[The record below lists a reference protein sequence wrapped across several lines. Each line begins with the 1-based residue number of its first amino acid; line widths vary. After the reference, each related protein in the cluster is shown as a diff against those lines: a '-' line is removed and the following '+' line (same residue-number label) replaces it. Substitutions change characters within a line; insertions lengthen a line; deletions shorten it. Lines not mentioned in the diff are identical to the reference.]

1 MDLLLITSLPPLAA
15 LLRTFLLLGKSNG
28 AQVTSALPNL
38 LVLEEEQDAII
49 WLKVLNMCLIKLG
62 KSSRTSSLLYYL
74 IYVLLN
80 PGQVLLPWNISYTS
94 SLHYHTLN
102 TNGTIYRGTQ

>member
-1 MDLLLITSLPPLAA
+1 MDLLLITSVPPLAT
-15 LLRTFLLLGKSNG
+15 LLRKFLLPGNSNG
-28 AQVTSALPNL
+28 AQVTRALANL
-38 LVLEEEQDAII
+38 LVPEKQRDAII
-49 WLKVLNMCLIKLG
+49 WLKLLNMCLIKLG